1 MDESLMHNI
10 PKQYPPLPLETEKI
24 AKSTIDAAFRV
35 HTKLGPGLLESAYEA
50 CLAYELRR
58 INLDVQTQVALP
70 VIYDEIQID
79 TGYRIDM
86 LIEKAVVVEVKAV
99 DQMIPLYQAQVLT
112 YIKLSGY
119 RLGLLINFNV
129 PRLRDGIQ
137 RLVR

>member
-1 MDESLMHNI
+1 
-10 PKQYPPLPLETEKI
+10 
-24 AKSTIDAAFRV
+24 
-35 HTKLGPGLLESAYEA
+35 LLESAYEA